1 MIWKWIL
8 MKGQEMKIT
17 IENVGDLSVI
27 VAHYKAI
34 PILLNFIKENGG
46 YDALE
51 QWDKER
57 NIKLENLRIT
67 IET

>member
-1 MIWKWIL
+1 
-8 MKGQEMKIT
+8 MKIKVEE
-17 IENVGDLSVI
+17 IGDLSVI
-27 VAHYKAI
+27 IAHYKAI

-46 YDALE
+46 YAALE

-57 NIKLENLRIT
+57 NINLENLRIT